1 MDYEL
6 LINYDPRKT
15 VEGNSELFQS
25 FELWKSFLKMKNL
38 PF

>member
-1 MDYEL
+1 MVYEL

-25 FELWKSFLKMKNL
+25 SKLWKS
-38 PF
+38 